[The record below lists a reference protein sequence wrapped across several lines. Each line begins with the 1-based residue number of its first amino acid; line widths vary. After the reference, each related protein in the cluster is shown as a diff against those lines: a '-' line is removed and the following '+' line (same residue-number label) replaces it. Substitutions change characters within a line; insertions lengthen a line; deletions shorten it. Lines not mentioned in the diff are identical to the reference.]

1 MVARDVLGYFEANDN
16 VEAHTGP
23 KRLCELALLD
33 SARRHVLDVVHAL
46 VACDI
51 AQANSA

>member
-1 MVARDVLGYFEANDN
+1 MVARDVLGYSEANED

-33 SARRHVLDVVHAL
+33 SAVMSSML
-46 VACDI
+46 CTP
-51 AQANSA
+51 S